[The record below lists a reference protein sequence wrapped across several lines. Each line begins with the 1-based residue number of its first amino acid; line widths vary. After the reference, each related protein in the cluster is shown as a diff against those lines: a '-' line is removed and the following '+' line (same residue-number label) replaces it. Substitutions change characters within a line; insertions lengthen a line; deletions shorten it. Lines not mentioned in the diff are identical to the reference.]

1 MSHSRRLSLEP
12 AIDSITGRFRDLK
25 RHDDDVVNKP
35 DFRELDL
42 GSPVSSLMP
51 RGSAS
56 SSSSS
61 AAATPTSSSGSS
73 SGSAASAKPSVMA
86 KRFESHSGEISSPG
100 SGTTPTTTTTR
111 NLKPGH
117 RRSSSTGTPLIFSGS
132 SYFTSATTTSHT
144 SPQGGG
150 SGATSAVSSSPSVL
164 PAGNICPSGRILKTG
179 MSSRTSTRTE
189 TLCTGTG
196 NYGHGNVVRSG
207 SGGGGGG
214 GGKAAG
220 NNGDNPE
227 ELKRLGNDMY
237 RRGKFSEALS
247 LYDRAISISPE
258 NAAYRSNRAA
268 ALTALRRLG
277 EAVKECLEAVRL
289 DPSYSRAHQ
298 RLASLYLRL
307 GEAENARRHI
317 CFPGQC
323 PDQADLQRLQT
334 LEKHLRRC
342 SEARKIGDWNTAIK
356 ETDAAIANGAD
367 SSPQLVACKA
377 EAFLRL
383 NQIEDS
389 DFCISCV
396 PRLDRHHYQ
405 SQLQAKLFG
414 MVAEAYVLCI
424 QAQVDMALGRF
435 ENAVVKAER
444 AVMIDQT
451 NPEVTSVLNN
461 VKMVVR
467 ARTCGNELFST
478 GRFSE
483 ASVAYGDGLKHDGS
497 NSVLYCNRAACWY
510 KLGLWEKSV
519 EDCNHA
525 LKIQPS
531 YIKALLRRAASYG
544 KLGRWEDAVRDY
556 EFLRRELPGDSE
568 VAESL
573 ERAKTVLMNRS
584 QESKSL
590 GFNNEVEA
598 VSTLDKFKSSV
609 SLPGVSVF
617 HFKSS
622 SNRQCEE
629 ISPFINTLCLRYP
642 LVHFFKVDVEESMVL
657 AKAESIRKVP
667 TFKMYKNGDKVK
679 EMVCPSHQFLED
691 SIKHFLL

>member
-12 AIDSITGRFRDLK
+12 AITGRFRDSLSLHK
-25 RHDDDVVNKP
+25 DHDNDDVINKP

-42 GSPVSSLMP
+42 GSPVSTLMP
-51 RGSAS
+51 RVS
-56 SSSSS
+56 SSSASS

-73 SGSAASAKPSVMA
+73 AGSASGKPSVA
-86 KRFESHSGEISSPG
+86 TCKSHSGEISG
-100 SGTTPTTTTTR
+100 STGSVMPPVK

-117 RRSSSTGTPLIFSGS
+117 RRSSSTGKPLIFSGS
-132 SYFTSATTTSHT
+132 SFSHSATSH
-144 SPQGGG
+144 S
-150 SGATSAVSSSPSVL
+150 SATSAVSSPTPAVL

-179 MSSRTSTRTE
+179 MSARTSSRTE

-207 SGGGGGG
+207 GGGGGSA
-214 GGKAAG
+214 GKPE
-220 NNGDNPE
+220 NGESSE

-237 RRGKFSEALS
+237 RRGNFSEALS
-247 LYDRAISISPE
+247 LYDRAISLSPE
-258 NAAYRSNRAA
+258 NAAFRSNRAA
-268 ALTALRRLG
+268 ALTASGRLG
-277 EAVKECLEAVRL
+277 DAVKECLEAVRL

-307 GEAENARRHI
+307 GEAENARRHL
-317 CFPGQC
+317 CFSGQC
-323 PDQADLQRLQT
+323 PDQTDLQRLQT

-342 SEARKIGDWNTAIK
+342 WEARKIGDWRTVIK

-377 EAFLRL
+377 EALLRL
-383 NQIEDS
+383 NKIEDS
-389 DFCISCV
+389 DFCISSI
-396 PRLDRHHYQ
+396 PRNDHCYN
-405 SQLQAKLFG
+405 SQPQAKLFG
-414 MVAEAYVLCI
+414 MIAEAYILCI
-424 QAQVDMALGRF
+424 KSQVEMALGRF
-435 ENAVVKAER
+435 ENGVVKAER
-444 AVMIDQT
+444 AAMLDQT
-451 NPEVTSVLNN
+451 NPELVSVLNN
-461 VKMVVR
+461 VMMVVK
-467 ARTCGNELFST
+467 ARTCGNELFSS
-478 GRFSE
+478 GRYSE

-519 EDCNHA
+519 EDCNQA
-525 LKIQPS
+525 LKIHPS

-556 EFLRRELPGDSE
+556 EFVRRELPGDNE
-568 VAESL
+568 VVESL
-573 ERAKTVLMNRS
+573 EIAKTAVMNSS

-590 GFNNEVEA
+590 GYNNQVEA
-598 VSTLDKFKSSV
+598 VSTLDKFKNVV

-622 SNRQCEE
+622 SNRQCQE

-642 LVHFFKVDVEESMVL
+642 LIHFFMVDVEESLAL

-679 EMVCPSHQFLED
+679 EMICPSHQFLED
-691 SIKHFLL
+691 SINHFLL

>member
-12 AIDSITGRFRDLK
+12 AIDSSTSRRFRDSLTLQ
-25 RHDDDVVNKP
+25 RHDDDVNKP

-42 GSPVSSLMP
+42 GSPVSTLTP
-51 RGSAS
+51 RV
-56 SSSSS
+56 SSSS

-73 SGSAASAKPSVMA
+73 GSVSGKPSVTSQMV
-86 KRFESHSGEISSPG
+86 KSHSGEISRSAMP
-100 SGTTPTTTTTR
+100 TTTTR

-132 SYFTSATTTSHT
+132 SFYSGASQ
-144 SPQGGG
+144 S
-150 SGATSAVSSSPSVL
+150 SGATSAVSPSPTVL

-179 MSSRTSTRTE
+179 MATRSSTRAE
-189 TLCTGTG
+189 TLWTGTG
-196 NYGHGNVVRSG
+196 NYGHGNVVK
-207 SGGGGGG
+207 SGGGST
-214 GGKAAG
+214 GKTNHAVA
-220 NNGDNPE
+220 NGESSE

-237 RRGKFSEALS
+237 RRGSFSEALS
-247 LYDRAISISPE
+247 FYDRAISLSPE
-258 NAAYRSNRAA
+258 NASYRSNRAA

-307 GEAENARRHI
+307 GEAENARRRL
-317 CFPGQC
+317 CFSGQC

-342 SEARKIGDWNTAIK
+342 WEARKIGDWRTAVK

-377 EAFLRL
+377 EALLRL
-383 NQIEDS
+383 NQIEES
-389 DFCISCV
+389 EFCLSCI
-396 PRLDRHHYQ
+396 PRLDHDQ
-405 SQLQAKLFG
+405 SQAKLFG

-435 ENAVVKAER
+435 ENGVVKAER
-444 AVMIDQT
+444 ASMLDQT
-451 NPEVTSVLNN
+451 NPELVSVLNS
-461 VKMVVR
+461 VKMVVK
-467 ARTCGNELFST
+467 ARSRGNELFSL
-478 GRFSE
+478 GRYSE

-510 KLGLWEKSV
+510 KVGLWEKSV

-525 LKIQPS
+525 LKIHS
-531 YIKALLRRAASYG
+531 GYIKALLRRAASYG

-556 EFLRRELPGDSE
+556 EFVRRELPGDSE
-568 VAESL
+568 VTELL
-573 ERAKTVLMNRS
+573 ERAKTALS

-598 VSTLDKFKSSV
+598 VSSLDKFKNSV

-629 ISPFINTLCLRYP
+629 ISPYVNTLCLRYP
-642 LVHFFKVDVEESMVL
+642 LVHFFMVDVEESLAL

-679 EMVCPSHQFLED
+679 EMICPSHQFLED

>member
-12 AIDSITGRFRDLK
+12 AIDSITGRFRDSLSLQ
-25 RHDDDVVNKP
+25 RDHDVVNKP

-42 GSPVSSLMP
+42 GSPVSTLMP
-51 RGSAS
+51 RVSS

-73 SGSAASAKPSVMA
+73 GSASGKPSVTSHMV
-86 KRFESHSGEISSPG
+86 KSHSGEISSSVVPG
-100 SGTTPTTTTTR
+100 SGMPTTR
-111 NLKPGH
+111 NH
-117 RRSSSTGTPLIFSGS
+117 RRSASTGTPLIFSGS
-132 SYFTSATTTSHT
+132 SFYSATTHS
-144 SPQGGG
+144 SGGG
-150 SGATSAVSSSPSVL
+150 SGATSAVSPSPGVL

-179 MSSRTSTRTE
+179 MATRASSRTE

-207 SGGGGGG
+207 GGSN
-214 GGKAAG
+214 GKSSNAAARVAE
-220 NNGDNPE
+220 NGENPE

-237 RRGKFSEALS
+237 RRGSFSEALS
-247 LYDRAISISPE
+247 LYDRAISLSPE
-258 NAAYRSNRAA
+258 NAAYRSNKTA
-268 ALTALRRLG
+268 ALTALGRLG

-289 DPSYSRAHQ
+289 DPSYYRAHQ

-307 GEAENARRHI
+307 GEAENARRHL
-317 CFPGQC
+317 CYSGQC

-342 SEARKIGDWNTAIK
+342 WEARKIGDWKTAIK

-389 DFCISCV
+389 DFCLSCI
-396 PRLDRHHYQ
+396 PRLDHHYQ
-405 SQLQAKLFG
+405 SQPQAKLFG
-414 MVAEAYVLCI
+414 MMVEAYVLCI

-444 AVMIDQT
+444 AAMLDKT
-451 NPEVTSVLNN
+451 NPELVSVLNN

-467 ARTCGNELFST
+467 ARTRGNELFSS
-478 GRFSE
+478 GRYSE
-483 ASVAYGDGLKHDGS
+483 ASVAYGDGLKQDDS

-519 EDCNHA
+519 EDCNQA
-525 LKIQPS
+525 LKIHPN

-556 EFLRRELPGDSE
+556 EFVRRELPGDSE

-573 ERAKTVLMNRS
+573 ERAKTALMNRS

-590 GFNNEVEA
+590 GCNNEVEA
-598 VSTLDKFKSSV
+598 VLTVDKFKSAV
-609 SLPGVSVF
+609 TLPGVSVF

-642 LVHFFKVDVEESMVL
+642 LVHFFKVDVEESLAL

-667 TFKMYKNGDKVK
+667 TFKMYKNGDRVK
-679 EMVCPSHQFLED
+679 EMICPSHQFLED
-691 SIKHFLL
+691 SIKQFLL

>member
-12 AIDSITGRFRDLK
+12 AIDSTSRRFRDSLTLQ
-25 RHDDDVVNKP
+25 RDDDVNKP

-42 GSPVSSLMP
+42 GSPVSTLMP
-51 RGSAS
+51 RV
-56 SSSSS
+56 SS

-73 SGSAASAKPSVMA
+73 SSVSGKPSVTSQMV
-86 KRFESHSGEISSPG
+86 KSHSGEIPR
-100 SGTTPTTTTTR
+100 SGMPTTTR

-117 RRSSSTGTPLIFSGS
+117 RRSSSTGTPLIFSS
-132 SYFTSATTTSHT
+132 SSFYSGASQ
-144 SPQGGG
+144 S
-150 SGATSAVSSSPSVL
+150 SGATSAVSPSPTVL

-179 MSSRTSTRTE
+179 MATRTSTRAE
-189 TLCTGTG
+189 TLWTGTG
-196 NYGHGNVVRSG
+196 NYGHGNVVK
-207 SGGGGGG
+207 SGGGIT
-214 GGKAAG
+214 GKTNHAVARAAVHG
-220 NNGDNPE
+220 ETPE
-227 ELKRLGNDMY
+227 ELKRQGNDMY
-237 RRGKFSEALS
+237 RRGNFTEALS
-247 LYDRAISISPE
+247 FYDRAISLSPE
-258 NAAYRSNRAA
+258 NASYRSNRAA

-289 DPSYSRAHQ
+289 DPSYSRGHQ

-307 GEAENARRHI
+307 GEAENARRHL
-317 CFPGQC
+317 CYSGQC

-342 SEARKIGDWNTAIK
+342 WEARKIGDWRTAVK

-377 EAFLRL
+377 EALLRL
-383 NQIEDS
+383 NQIEES
-389 DFCISCV
+389 EFCLSCI
-396 PRLDRHHYQ
+396 PRLDHHQ
-405 SQLQAKLFG
+405 SQAKLFG

-424 QAQVDMALGRF
+424 RAQVDVALGRF
-435 ENAVVKAER
+435 ENGVVKAER
-444 AVMIDQT
+444 ASMLDQT
-451 NPEVTSVLNN
+451 NPELVSVLNN
-461 VKMVVR
+461 VKMVVK
-467 ARTCGNELFST
+467 ARTRGNELFSL
-478 GRFSE
+478 GRYSE
-483 ASVAYGDGLKHDGS
+483 ASVAYGDGLNHDGS

-525 LKIQPS
+525 LKIHPS

-556 EFLRRELPGDSE
+556 EFVRRELPGDSE
-568 VAESL
+568 VAASL
-573 ERAKTVLMNRS
+573 ERAKTALS
-584 QESKSL
+584 GESKSL

-598 VSTLDKFKSSV
+598 VSSLDKFKNSV

-629 ISPFINTLCLRYP
+629 ISPYVNTLCLRYP
-642 LVHFFKVDVEESMVL
+642 LVHFFMVDVEESLAL

-679 EMVCPSHQFLED
+679 EMICPSHQFLED

>member
-12 AIDSITGRFRDLK
+12 AIDSTSRRFRDSLTLQ
-25 RHDDDVVNKP
+25 RHDDDVNKP

-42 GSPVSSLMP
+42 GSPVSTLTP
-51 RGSAS
+51 RV
-56 SSSSS
+56 SSSS

-73 SGSAASAKPSVMA
+73 GSVSGKPSVTSQMV
-86 KRFESHSGEISSPG
+86 KSHSGEISRSAMP
-100 SGTTPTTTTTR
+100 TTTTR

-132 SYFTSATTTSHT
+132 SFYSGASQ
-144 SPQGGG
+144 S
-150 SGATSAVSSSPSVL
+150 SGATSAVSPSPTVL

-179 MSSRTSTRTE
+179 MATRSSTRAE
-189 TLCTGTG
+189 TLWTGTG
-196 NYGHGNVVRSG
+196 NYGHGNVVK
-207 SGGGGGG
+207 SGGGST
-214 GGKAAG
+214 GKTNHAVA
-220 NNGDNPE
+220 NGESSE

-237 RRGKFSEALS
+237 RRGSFTEALS
-247 LYDRAISISPE
+247 FYDRAISLSPE
-258 NAAYRSNRAA
+258 NASYRSNRAA

-307 GEAENARRHI
+307 GEAENARRHL
-317 CFPGQC
+317 CFSGQC

-342 SEARKIGDWNTAIK
+342 WEARKIGDWRTAVK

-377 EAFLRL
+377 EALLRL
-383 NQIEDS
+383 NQIEES
-389 DFCISCV
+389 EFCLSCI
-396 PRLDRHHYQ
+396 PRLDHHQ
-405 SQLQAKLFG
+405 SQAKLFG

-435 ENAVVKAER
+435 ENGVIKAER
-444 AVMIDQT
+444 ASMLDQT
-451 NPEVTSVLNN
+451 NPELVSVLNN
-461 VKMVVR
+461 VKMVAK
-467 ARTCGNELFST
+467 ARSRGNELFSS
-478 GRFSE
+478 GRYSE
-483 ASVAYGDGLKHDGS
+483 ASVAYGDGLKYDGS

-519 EDCNHA
+519 EDCNQA
-525 LKIQPS
+525 LKIHS
-531 YIKALLRRAASYG
+531 GYIKALLRRAASYG

-556 EFLRRELPGDSE
+556 EFVRRELPGDSE

-573 ERAKTVLMNRS
+573 ERAKTALS

-598 VSTLDKFKSSV
+598 VSSLDKFKNSV

-629 ISPFINTLCLRYP
+629 ISPYVNTLCLRYP
-642 LVHFFKVDVEESMVL
+642 LVHFFMVDVEESLAL

-679 EMVCPSHQFLED
+679 EMICPSHQFLED

>member
-25 RHDDDVVNKP
+25 RHDDDDEDVNKP

-42 GSPVSSLMP
+42 GSPVSTLMP

-86 KRFESHSGEISSPG
+86 KRLESHSGEISSPG
-100 SGTTPTTTTTR
+100 SGTTTTR

-132 SYFTSATTTSHT
+132 SYFTS
-144 SPQGGG
+144 PQGGG
-150 SGATSAVSSSPSVL
+150 SGATSAVSPSPGVL

-207 SGGGGGG
+207 SGGGGG
-214 GGKAAG
+214 KAAG
-220 NNGDNPE
+220 NNGENPE

-342 SEARKIGDWNTAIK
+342 SEARKIGDWKTAIK

-367 SSPQLVACKA
+367 TSPQLVACKA

-383 NQIEDS
+383 NQIENS

-414 MVAEAYVLCI
+414 MVAEAYGLCI
-424 QAQVDMALGRF
+424 QAQVDTALGRF

-444 AVMIDQT
+444 AVMLDQT
-451 NPEVTSVLNN
+451 NPEVASVLNN

-568 VAESL
+568 VEESL
-573 ERAKTVLMNRS
+573 ERAKTLLVNRS

>member
-12 AIDSITGRFRDLK
+12 AITGRFRDSLSLQ
-25 RHDDDVVNKP
+25 RHDNDDVINKP

-42 GSPVSSLMP
+42 GSPVSTLMP
-51 RGSAS
+51 RVST
-56 SSSSS
+56 SS

-73 SGSAASAKPSVMA
+73 GSASGKPSVA
-86 KRFESHSGEISSPG
+86 GKSYSGEIPGGPG
-100 SGTTPTTTTTR
+100 SVMPAVK

-117 RRSSSTGTPLIFSGS
+117 RRSSSTGKPLIFSGS
-132 SYFTSATTTSHT
+132 SFSHSATSH
-144 SPQGGG
+144 S
-150 SGATSAVSSSPSVL
+150 SATSAVSPSPAVL

-179 MSSRTSTRTE
+179 MATRSSTRAE

-207 SGGGGGG
+207 GGGSNHSARADGES
-214 GGKAAG
+214 
-220 NNGDNPE
+220 PE

-237 RRGKFSEALS
+237 RRGNFSEALS
-247 LYDRAISISPE
+247 LYDRAISLSPE
-258 NAAYRSNRAA
+258 NAAFRSNRAA
-268 ALTALRRLG
+268 ALTASGRLG

-307 GEAENARRHI
+307 GEAENARRHL
-317 CFPGQC
+317 CFSGQC
-323 PDQADLQRLQT
+323 PDQTDLQRLQM

-342 SEARKIGDWNTAIK
+342 WEARKIGDWRTVVK
-356 ETDAAIANGAD
+356 ETDLAIENGAD

-377 EAFLRL
+377 EALLRL

-389 DFCISCV
+389 DFCISSI
-396 PRLDRHHYQ
+396 PRHDHYYHTQ
-405 SQLQAKLFG
+405 PQAKLFG
-414 MVAEAYVLCI
+414 MVAEAYILCI
-424 QAQVDMALGRF
+424 QSQVDMALGRF
-435 ENAVVKAER
+435 ESGVVKAER
-444 AVMIDQT
+444 AAMLDQT
-451 NPEVTSVLNN
+451 NPELVSVLNN
-461 VKMVVR
+461 VKMVVK
-467 ARTCGNELFST
+467 ARTRGNELFSS
-478 GRFSE
+478 GRYSD
-483 ASVAYGDGLKHDGS
+483 ASVAYGDGLKQDGS

-519 EDCNHA
+519 EDSNQA
-525 LKIQPS
+525 LKIHPS

-556 EFLRRELPGDSE
+556 EFVRRELPGDSE

-573 ERAKTVLMNRS
+573 ERAKIAVMNRS
-584 QESKSL
+584 QESKSF
-590 GFNNEVEA
+590 GYNNQVEA
-598 VSTLDKFKSSV
+598 VSTLDKFKNVV

-622 SNRQCEE
+622 SNRPCEE

-642 LVHFFKVDVEESMVL
+642 LVHFFMVDVEESVAL

-679 EMVCPSHQFLED
+679 EMICPSHQFLED

>member
-12 AIDSITGRFRDLK
+12 AIDSVSRKFRDSLTLQ
-25 RHDDDVVNKP
+25 RHDNKP

-42 GSPVSSLMP
+42 GSPVSTLMP
-51 RGSAS
+51 RVS
-56 SSSSS
+56 SSSASS

-73 SGSAASAKPSVMA
+73 GSASGKPSVTSHIG
-86 KRFESHSGEISSPG
+86 KSHSGEIPGSPG
-100 SGTTPTTTTTR
+100 SGMPSVKS
-111 NLKPGH
+111 LKPGH

-132 SYFTSATTTSHT
+132 SFYSATT
-144 SPQGGG
+144 
-150 SGATSAVSSSPSVL
+150 SGATSALSPSQGSL

-179 MSSRTSTRTE
+179 MATRSSTRTE

-196 NYGHGNVVRSG
+196 NYGHGNVVRS
-207 SGGGGGG
+207 
-214 GGKAAG
+214 AAG
-220 NNGDNPE
+220 KQNGESSAE

-237 RRGKFSEALS
+237 RRGNFSEALS
-247 LYDRAISISPE
+247 LYDRAISLSPE
-258 NAAYRSNRAA
+258 NAAFRSNRAA
-268 ALTALRRLG
+268 ALTASGRLG
-277 EAVKECLEAVRL
+277 DAVRECLEAVRL

-307 GEAENARRHI
+307 GEAENARRHL
-317 CFPGQC
+317 CFSGQC

-334 LEKHLRRC
+334 LEKNLRRC
-342 SEARKIGDWNTAIK
+342 WEARKIGDWRTVVK

-377 EAFLRL
+377 EALLRL

-389 DFCISCV
+389 DFCVSCV
-396 PRLDRHHYQ
+396 PRNDHYH
-405 SQLQAKLFG
+405 SQPQAKLFG

-435 ENAVVKAER
+435 ENGIVKAEK
-444 AVMIDQT
+444 AAMIDQT
-451 NPEVTSVLNN
+451 NPELVSVLSN
-461 VKMVVR
+461 VKMVVK
-467 ARTCGNELFST
+467 ARTRGNELFTS
-478 GRFSE
+478 GRYSE
-483 ASVAYGDGLKHDGS
+483 ASLAYGDGLKHDGS

-519 EDCNHA
+519 EDCNQA
-525 LKIQPS
+525 LKIHPS

-544 KLGRWEDAVRDY
+544 RLGRWEDAVRDY
-556 EFLRRELPGDSE
+556 EFVRRELPGDGE

-573 ERAKTVLMNRS
+573 EKAKTAVMTRS

-598 VSTLDKFKSSV
+598 VSTLDKFKNVV

-642 LVHFFKVDVEESMVL
+642 LVHFFMVDVEESL
-657 AKAESIRKVP
+657 ALVKAESIRKVP
-667 TFKMYKNGDKVK
+667 TFKMYKNGDRVK
-679 EMVCPSHQFLED
+679 EMICPSHQFLED

>member
-12 AIDSITGRFRDLK
+12 AIDSTSRRFRDSLTLQ
-25 RHDDDVVNKP
+25 RHDDDVNKP

-42 GSPVSSLMP
+42 GSPVSTLTP
-51 RGSAS
+51 RV
-56 SSSSS
+56 SSSS

-73 SGSAASAKPSVMA
+73 GSVSGKPSVTSQMV
-86 KRFESHSGEISSPG
+86 KSHSGEISRSAMP
-100 SGTTPTTTTTR
+100 TTTTR

-132 SYFTSATTTSHT
+132 SFYSGASQ
-144 SPQGGG
+144 S
-150 SGATSAVSSSPSVL
+150 SGATSAVSPSPTVL
-164 PAGNICPSGRILKTG
+164 PAGNICPS
-179 MSSRTSTRTE
+179 
-189 TLCTGTG
+189 
-196 NYGHGNVVRSG
+196 
-207 SGGGGGG
+207 
-214 GGKAAG
+214 
-220 NNGDNPE
+220 
-227 ELKRLGNDMY
+227 
-237 RRGKFSEALS
+237 
-247 LYDRAISISPE
+247 
-258 NAAYRSNRAA
+258 
-268 ALTALRRLG
+268 
-277 EAVKECLEAVRL
+277 
-289 DPSYSRAHQ
+289 AHQ

-307 GEAENARRHI
+307 GEAENARRHL
-317 CFPGQC
+317 CFSGQC

-342 SEARKIGDWNTAIK
+342 WEARKIGDWRTAVK

-377 EAFLRL
+377 EALLRL
-383 NQIEDS
+383 NQIEES
-389 DFCISCV
+389 EFCLSCI
-396 PRLDRHHYQ
+396 PRLDHHQ
-405 SQLQAKLFG
+405 SQAKLFG

-435 ENAVVKAER
+435 ENGVIKAER
-444 AVMIDQT
+444 ASMLDQT
-451 NPEVTSVLNN
+451 NPELVSVLNN
-461 VKMVVR
+461 VKMVAK
-467 ARTCGNELFST
+467 ARSRGNELFSS
-478 GRFSE
+478 GRYSE
-483 ASVAYGDGLKHDGS
+483 ASVAYGDGLKYDGS

-519 EDCNHA
+519 EDCNQA
-525 LKIQPS
+525 LKIHS
-531 YIKALLRRAASYG
+531 GYIKALLRRAASYG

-556 EFLRRELPGDSE
+556 EFVRRELPGDSE

-573 ERAKTVLMNRS
+573 ERAKTALS

-598 VSTLDKFKSSV
+598 VSSLDKFKNSV

-629 ISPFINTLCLRYP
+629 ISPYVNTLCLRYP
-642 LVHFFKVDVEESMVL
+642 LVHFFMVDVEESLAL

-679 EMVCPSHQFLED
+679 EMICPSHQFLED

>member
-12 AIDSITGRFRDLK
+12 AIDSSTTSRRFRDSLTL
-25 RHDDDVVNKP
+25 RRDDDVVNKP

-42 GSPVSSLMP
+42 GSPVSTLMP
-51 RGSAS
+51 RV
-56 SSSSS
+56 SSSS

-73 SGSAASAKPSVMA
+73 GSVSGKPSA
-86 KRFESHSGEISSPG
+86 TSSQIGKSHSGEISR
-100 SGTTPTTTTTR
+100 SGMPTATTR

-117 RRSSSTGTPLIFSGS
+117 RRSSSTGTPLIFSGYS
-132 SYFTSATTTSHT
+132 GASH
-144 SPQGGG
+144 S
-150 SGATSAVSSSPSVL
+150 SGATSAVSPSPTVL

-179 MSSRTSTRTE
+179 MATRTSARAE

-207 SGGGGGG
+207 GGGITT
-214 GGKAAG
+214 GKPYHAAAA
-220 NNGDNPE
+220 NGESPE

-237 RRGKFSEALS
+237 RRGRFTEALS
-247 LYDRAISISPE
+247 LYDRAISLSPE
-258 NAAYRSNRAA
+258 NASYRSNRAA

-277 EAVKECLEAVRL
+277 EAVKECLVAVRL

-307 GEAENARRHI
+307 GEADNARRHL
-317 CFPGQC
+317 CFSGQC

-342 SEARKIGDWNTAIK
+342 WEARKIGDWRTAIK
-356 ETDAAIANGAD
+356 EIDAAIANGAD

-377 EAFLRL
+377 EALLRL
-383 NQIEDS
+383 NQIEES
-389 DFCISCV
+389 EFCLSCI
-396 PRLDRHHYQ
+396 PRHDHDHHN
-405 SQLQAKLFG
+405 AKLFG

-435 ENAVVKAER
+435 ENGVVKAER
-444 AVMIDQT
+444 ASMLDQT
-451 NPEVTSVLNN
+451 NPELVSVLNN
-461 VKMVVR
+461 VKTVVK
-467 ARTCGNELFST
+467 ARSLGNELFSS
-478 GRFSE
+478 GRYSE

-497 NSVLYCNRAACWY
+497 SSVLYCNRAACWY

-519 EDCNHA
+519 EDCNQA
-525 LKIQPS
+525 LKIHPS

-556 EFLRRELPGDSE
+556 EFVRRELSGDSE

-573 ERAKTVLMNRS
+573 ERAKTALMNRS
-584 QESKSL
+584 QEAKSI

-598 VSTLDKFKSSV
+598 VSTLDKFKNSV

-622 SNRQCEE
+622 SNLKCEE
-629 ISPFINTLCLRYP
+629 ISPYINTLCLRYP
-642 LVHFFKVDVEESMVL
+642 LVHFFMVDVEESLAL

-667 TFKMYKNGDKVK
+667 TLKIYKNGEKLK
-679 EMVCPSHQFLED
+679 EMICPSHQFLED

>member
-12 AIDSITGRFRDLK
+12 AIDSTSRRFRDSLTLQ
-25 RHDDDVVNKP
+25 RHDDDVNKP

-42 GSPVSSLMP
+42 GSPVSTLTP
-51 RGSAS
+51 RV
-56 SSSSS
+56 SSSS

-73 SGSAASAKPSVMA
+73 GSVSGKPSVTSQMV
-86 KRFESHSGEISSPG
+86 KSHSGEISRSAMP
-100 SGTTPTTTTTR
+100 TTTTR

-132 SYFTSATTTSHT
+132 SFYSGASQ
-144 SPQGGG
+144 S
-150 SGATSAVSSSPSVL
+150 SGATSAVSPSPTVL

-179 MSSRTSTRTE
+179 MATRSSTRAE
-189 TLCTGTG
+189 TLWTGTG
-196 NYGHGNVVRSG
+196 NYGHGNVVK
-207 SGGGGGG
+207 SGGGST
-214 GGKAAG
+214 GKTNHAVA
-220 NNGDNPE
+220 NGESSE

-237 RRGKFSEALS
+237 RRGSFSEALS
-247 LYDRAISISPE
+247 FYDRAISLSPE
-258 NAAYRSNRAA
+258 NASYRSNRAA

-307 GEAENARRHI
+307 GEAENARRHL
-317 CFPGQC
+317 CFSGQC

-342 SEARKIGDWNTAIK
+342 WEARKIGDWRTAVK

-377 EAFLRL
+377 EALLRL
-383 NQIEDS
+383 NQIEES
-389 DFCISCV
+389 EFCLSCI
-396 PRLDRHHYQ
+396 PRLDHDQ
-405 SQLQAKLFG
+405 SQAKLFG

-435 ENAVVKAER
+435 ENGVVKAER
-444 AVMIDQT
+444 ASMLDQT
-451 NPEVTSVLNN
+451 NPELVSVLNN
-461 VKMVVR
+461 VKMVAK
-467 ARTCGNELFST
+467 ARSRGNELFSS
-478 GRFSE
+478 GRYSE
-483 ASVAYGDGLKHDGS
+483 ASVAYGDGLKYDGS

-525 LKIQPS
+525 LKIHS
-531 YIKALLRRAASYG
+531 GYIKALLRRAASYG

-556 EFLRRELPGDSE
+556 EFVRRELPGDSE

-573 ERAKTVLMNRS
+573 ERAKTALS

-598 VSTLDKFKSSV
+598 VSSLDKFKNSV

-629 ISPFINTLCLRYP
+629 ISPYVNTLCLRYP
-642 LVHFFKVDVEESMVL
+642 LVHFFMVDVEESLAL

-679 EMVCPSHQFLED
+679 EMICPSHQFLED

>member
-12 AIDSITGRFRDLK
+12 AITGRFRDSVSLQ
-25 RHDDDVVNKP
+25 RHDDVNKP

-42 GSPVSSLMP
+42 GSPVSTLTP
-51 RGSAS
+51 RV
-56 SSSSS
+56 SS

-73 SGSAASAKPSVMA
+73 GSVSGKPSVTSQMG
-86 KRFESHSGEISSPG
+86 KSHSGEISR
-100 SGTTPTTTTTR
+100 SGMPTTR

-117 RRSSSTGTPLIFSGS
+117 RRSSSAGTPLIFSGS
-132 SYFTSATTTSHT
+132 SFYSGASQ
-144 SPQGGG
+144 S
-150 SGATSAVSSSPSVL
+150 SGATSAVSPSPTVL

-179 MSSRTSTRTE
+179 MATRTSTRTE

-207 SGGGGGG
+207 GGSA
-214 GGKAAG
+214 GKPNQTAA
-220 NNGDNPE
+220 NGESPE
-227 ELKRLGNDMY
+227 ELKRLGNDKY
-237 RRGKFSEALS
+237 RRGSFAEALS
-247 LYDRAISISPE
+247 FYDRAISLSPE
-258 NAAYRSNRAA
+258 NASYRSNRAA

-307 GEAENARRHI
+307 GEADNARRHL
-317 CFPGQC
+317 CFSGQC

-342 SEARKIGDWNTAIK
+342 WEARKIGDWRTAVK
-356 ETDAAIANGAD
+356 ETDAAIADGAD

-377 EAFLRL
+377 EALLRL
-383 NQIEDS
+383 NQIEES
-389 DFCISCV
+389 EFCLSCI
-396 PRLDRHHYQ
+396 PRLDHDHHK
-405 SQLQAKLFG
+405 AKLFG

-444 AVMIDQT
+444 ASMLDQT
-451 NPEVTSVLNN
+451 NPELVSVLNN
-461 VKMVVR
+461 VKMVVK
-467 ARTCGNELFST
+467 ARSHGNELFSS
-478 GRFSE
+478 GRYSE
-483 ASVAYGDGLKHDGS
+483 ASVAYGDGLRHDGS

-519 EDCNHA
+519 EDCNQA
-525 LKIQPS
+525 LKIHPS
-531 YIKALLRRAASYG
+531 YIKALLRRAGSYG

-556 EFLRRELPGDSE
+556 EFVRRELPGDSE

-573 ERAKTVLMNRS
+573 ERAKTALS
-584 QESKSL
+584 QGSRSL
-590 GFNNEVEA
+590 GFNKEVEA
-598 VSTLDKFKSSV
+598 VSTLDKFKNSV

-622 SNRQCEE
+622 SNQKCEE
-629 ISPFINTLCLRYP
+629 ISPYINTLCLRYP
-642 LVHFFKVDVEESMVL
+642 LVHFFMVDVEESLAL

-667 TFKMYKNGDKVK
+667 TLKIYKNGDKVK
-679 EMVCPSHQFLED
+679 EMICPSHQFLED
-691 SIKHFLL
+691 SVKHFLL

>member
-12 AIDSITGRFRDLK
+12 AIDSITGRFRDLQ
-25 RHDDDVVNKP
+25 RNDDDVNKP

-42 GSPVSSLMP
+42 GSPVSTLMP
-51 RGSAS
+51 RGSA
-56 SSSSS
+56 SSS

-73 SGSAASAKPSVMA
+73 GSASGKPSVSSQMA
-86 KRFESHSGEISSPG
+86 KRLDDAYKSHSGELSSPG
-100 SGTTPTTTTTR
+100 SGMPTTTR
-111 NLKPGH
+111 ILKPGH

-132 SYFTSATTTSHT
+132 SFTSATSHT

-150 SGATSAVSSSPSVL
+150 SGATSAVSPNTGVL

-179 MSSRTSTRTE
+179 MASRTSSRTE

-207 SGGGGGG
+207 GGGGTS
-214 GGKAAG
+214 GKAVRVAE
-220 NNGDNPE
+220 NGENPE
-227 ELKRLGNDMY
+227 ELKRMGNDMY
-237 RRGKFSEALS
+237 RRGSFSEALS
-247 LYDRAISISPE
+247 LYDRAILISPG

-277 EAVKECLEAVRL
+277 EAVKECLEAVRI

-317 CFPGQC
+317 CFSGQC

-342 SEARKIGDWNTAIK
+342 WEARKIGDWKTAIK

-383 NQIEDS
+383 KQIEDS
-389 DFCISCV
+389 DFCVSCI
-396 PRLDRHHYQ
+396 PRLDHHYH
-405 SQLQAKLFG
+405 SQPQVKLFG
-414 MVAEAYVLCI
+414 MVVEAYVLCI

-444 AVMIDQT
+444 AAMLDQT
-451 NPEVTSVLNN
+451 NPEVVSVLNN

-467 ARTCGNELFST
+467 ARTRGNELFSS

-483 ASVAYGDGLKHDGS
+483 ACVAYGDGLKQDDS

-525 LKIQPS
+525 LKSQPS

-544 KLGRWEDAVRDY
+544 KLGRWEDAVKDY

-598 VSTLDKFKSSV
+598 VSTLDKFKKSV
-609 SLPGVSVF
+609 ALPGVSVF

-642 LVHFFKVDVEESMVL
+642 LVHFFMVDVEESMAL

>member
-12 AIDSITGRFRDLK
+12 AIDSTARSFRDSLTLQ
-25 RHDDDVVNKP
+25 RGDDFNKP

-42 GSPVSSLMP
+42 GSPVSTLMP
-51 RGSAS
+51 RV

-73 SGSAASAKPSVMA
+73 GSVPDKPSV
-86 KRFESHSGEISSPG
+86 KSHSGEITR
-100 SGTTPTTTTTR
+100 SGMPATR

-132 SYFTSATTTSHT
+132 SFYSGASH
-144 SPQGGG
+144 S
-150 SGATSAVSSSPSVL
+150 SGATSAASPSPTVL

-179 MSSRTSTRTE
+179 MATRTSTRAE

-207 SGGGGGG
+207 GGIA
-214 GGKAAG
+214 GKTNHAAA
-220 NNGDNPE
+220 NGETPE
-227 ELKRLGNDMY
+227 ELKRSGNDMY
-237 RRGKFSEALS
+237 RRGRFTEALS
-247 LYDRAISISPE
+247 LYDRAISLSPE
-258 NAAYRSNRAA
+258 NASYRSNRAA

-277 EAVKECLEAVRL
+277 EAVKECLEAVRV

-307 GEAENARRHI
+307 GEAENARRHL
-317 CFPGQC
+317 CYSGQC

-342 SEARKIGDWNTAIK
+342 WEARKIGDWRTAIK

-377 EAFLRL
+377 EALLRL
-383 NQIEDS
+383 NQLEES
-389 DFCISCV
+389 DFCLSCI
-396 PRLDRHHYQ
+396 PRLDHHHHQ
-405 SQLQAKLFG
+405 SQAKLFG

-424 QAQVDMALGRF
+424 QGQVDMALGRF
-435 ENAVVKAER
+435 ENGVVKAER
-444 AVMIDQT
+444 ASMLDQT
-451 NPEVTSVLNN
+451 NPELLSVLNN
-461 VKMVVR
+461 VKTVVK
-467 ARTCGNELFST
+467 ARTRGNELFSS
-478 GRFSE
+478 GRYSE
-483 ASVAYGDGLKHDGS
+483 ASVAYGDGLEHDGS

-519 EDCNHA
+519 EDCNQA
-525 LKIQPS
+525 LKIHAS

-556 EFLRRELPGDSE
+556 EFVRRELPGDSE

-573 ERAKTVLMNRS
+573 ERAKLALS

-590 GFNNEVEA
+590 GFFNNEVGA
-598 VSTLDKFKSSV
+598 VSTLDKFKNSV

-622 SNRQCEE
+622 SNRKCEE
-629 ISPFINTLCLRYP
+629 ISPYVNTLCLRYP
-642 LVHFFKVDVEESMVL
+642 LVHFFMVDVEESLAL

-679 EMVCPSHQFLED
+679 EMICPSHQFLED
-691 SIKHFLL
+691 SIKQLL

>member
-12 AIDSITGRFRDLK
+12 AIDSITPRFRDSLSLQ
-25 RHDDDVVNKP
+25 RDDDVNKP

-42 GSPVSSLMP
+42 GSPVSTLMP
-51 RGSAS
+51 RVS

-73 SGSAASAKPSVMA
+73 GSASGKPSVTSQIG
-86 KRFESHSGEISSPG
+86 KSHSGEISSSVVPG
-100 SGTTPTTTTTR
+100 SGMPTAR

-132 SYFTSATTTSHT
+132 SFYSAS
-144 SPQGGG
+144 SGGG
-150 SGATSAVSSSPSVL
+150 SGATSAVSPTPSVL

-179 MSSRTSTRTE
+179 MATRTSTRTE

-196 NYGHGNVVRSG
+196 NYGRGNVVRSG
-207 SGGGGGG
+207 GGGSS
-214 GGKAAG
+214 GKANLLARAAAE
-220 NNGDNPE
+220 NGENPE
-227 ELKRLGNDMY
+227 ELKRLGNEMY
-237 RRGKFSEALS
+237 RRGNFSEALS
-247 LYDRAISISPE
+247 LYDRAISMSPE

-268 ALTALRRLG
+268 ALTASGRLG

-289 DPSYSRAHQ
+289 DPSYLRAHQ

-307 GEAENARRHI
+307 GEAENARRHL
-317 CFPGQC
+317 CFSGQC

-342 SEARKIGDWNTAIK
+342 WEARKIGDWKTAIK
-356 ETDAAIANGAD
+356 ETEAAIANGAD

-389 DFCISCV
+389 DFCLSCV
-396 PRLDRHHYQ
+396 PRLDHYN
-405 SQLQAKLFG
+405 SQPKAKLFG

-444 AVMIDQT
+444 AVMLDQT
-451 NPEVTSVLNN
+451 NPELVSVSNN
-461 VKMVVR
+461 VKMVVK
-467 ARTCGNELFST
+467 ARTRGNELFSS
-478 GRFSE
+478 GRYSE
-483 ASVAYGDGLKHDGS
+483 ASVAYGDGLMHDYS

-519 EDCNHA
+519 EDCNQA
-525 LKIQPS
+525 VKIHPI

-556 EFLRRELPGDSE
+556 EFVRRELPGDSE

-573 ERAKTVLMNRS
+573 ERAKTALMNRG
-584 QESKSL
+584 QESKCL

-598 VSTLDKFKSSV
+598 VSTLEKFKSAV
-609 SLPGVSVF
+609 TLPGVSVF

-642 LVHFFKVDVEESMVL
+642 LVHFFKVDVEESLAL

>member
-12 AIDSITGRFRDLK
+12 AIDSTSRRFRDSLSLQTN
-25 RHDDDVVNKP
+25 DDVNKP

-42 GSPVSSLMP
+42 GSPVSTLTP
-51 RGSAS
+51 RVSS

-73 SGSAASAKPSVMA
+73 GSASGMVK
-86 KRFESHSGEISSPG
+86 SHSGEIPR
-100 SGTTPTTTTTR
+100 SGMPPTTRT
-111 NLKPGH
+111 LKPGH

-132 SYFTSATTTSHT
+132 SSYSAASQ
-144 SPQGGG
+144 S
-150 SGATSAVSSSPSVL
+150 SGATSAVSPSPKVL
-164 PAGNICPSGRILKTG
+164 PAGNICPSGRILRTG
-179 MSSRTSTRTE
+179 MATRSSTRTE
-189 TLCTGTG
+189 TLCTRTG

-207 SGGGGGG
+207 GGA
-214 GGKAAG
+214 AAG
-220 NNGDNPE
+220 NGGTPE

-237 RRGKFSEALS
+237 RRGRFSEALS
-247 LYDRAISISPE
+247 FYDRAISLSPE
-258 NAAYRSNRAA
+258 NASYRSNRAA
-268 ALTALRRLG
+268 ALTALKRLG

-298 RLASLYLRL
+298 RVASLYLRL
-307 GEAENARRHI
+307 GEAENARRHL
-317 CFPGQC
+317 CFSGQC
-323 PDQADLQRLQT
+323 PDQTDLQRLQT

-342 SEARKIGDWNTAIK
+342 WEARKIGDWRTVVK

-377 EAFLRL
+377 EALLRL
-383 NQIEDS
+383 NQIEESDS
-389 DFCISCV
+389 CLSCI
-396 PRLDRHHYQ
+396 PRFDHHYQ
-405 SQLQAKLFG
+405 SQPQAKLFG

-424 QAQVDMALGRF
+424 QAQVDMSLGRF
-435 ENAVVKAER
+435 EKGVVKAER
-444 AVMIDQT
+444 ASMLDQT
-451 NPEVTSVLNN
+451 NPELVSVLNN
-461 VKMVVR
+461 VKMVVK
-467 ARTCGNELFST
+467 ARTRGNELFSL
-478 GRFSE
+478 GRYSE

-510 KLGLWEKSV
+510 KLGLWEESV
-519 EDCNHA
+519 EDCNQA
-525 LKIQPS
+525 LKIHPS

-556 EFLRRELPGDSE
+556 EFVRRELPGDSE
-568 VAESL
+568 VTESL
-573 ERAKTVLMNRS
+573 ERARTELS

-590 GFNNEVEA
+590 GFNIEVEA
-598 VSTLDKFKSSV
+598 VSTLDKFKNSV

-629 ISPFINTLCLRYP
+629 ISPYINTLCLRYP
-642 LVHFFKVDVEESMVL
+642 LVHFFMVDVEESLAL

-667 TFKMYKNGDKVK
+667 TFKMYKNGEKVK
-679 EMVCPSHQFLED
+679 EMICPSHQFLED

>member
-12 AIDSITGRFRDLK
+12 AIQRD
-25 RHDDDVVNKP
+25 HDDDDVINKP

-42 GSPVSSLMP
+42 GSPVSTLMP
-51 RGSAS
+51 RVSS

-73 SGSAASAKPSVMA
+73 GSASVKPSVTSV
-86 KRFESHSGEISSPG
+86 KSHSGEILTG
-100 SGTTPTTTTTR
+100 SGMYANR
-111 NLKPGH
+111 NLKTGH
-117 RRSSSTGTPLIFSGS
+117 RRSASTGTPLIFSGS
-132 SYFTSATTTSHT
+132 S
-144 SPQGGG
+144 
-150 SGATSAVSSSPSVL
+150 GATSAASPNPTVL
-164 PAGNICPSGRILKTG
+164 PAGNICPSGRIFKTG
-179 MSSRTSTRTE
+179 MVTRVSSRTE
-189 TLCTGTG
+189 TTLFTGNG

-207 SGGGGGG
+207 GGIN
-214 GGKAAG
+214 GKTNQTAAESS
-220 NNGDNPE
+220 DE
-227 ELKRLGNDMY
+227 VKRLGNDMY

-247 LYDRAISISPE
+247 IYDRAISMSPE

-268 ALTALRRLG
+268 ALTALGRLG
-277 EAVKECLEAVRL
+277 DAVKECLEAVKL

-298 RLASLYLRL
+298 RVASLYLRL
-307 GEAENARRHI
+307 GEADNARRHL
-317 CFPGQC
+317 CFSGLC
-323 PDQADLQRLQT
+323 PDQTDLQRLQT
-334 LEKHLRRC
+334 LEKHLRLCR
-342 SEARKIGDWNTAIK
+342 EARKIGDWRAVVK

-383 NQIEDS
+383 NKVEDS
-389 DFCISCV
+389 DFCLSCI
-396 PRLDRHHYQ
+396 PRFDHYH
-405 SQLQAKLFG
+405 SQPKTKLFG
-414 MVAEAYVLCI
+414 MVVEAYVLCI

-435 ENAVVKAER
+435 ENAVVKAEK
-444 AVMIDQT
+444 AAKLDQT
-451 NPEVTSVLNN
+451 NSEVVSVLNN

-467 ARTCGNELFST
+467 ARTRGNDLFSS
-478 GRFSE
+478 GRYSE
-483 ASVAYGDGLKHDGS
+483 ASVAYGDGLKCDDS

-519 EDCNHA
+519 EDCDEA
-525 LKIQPS
+525 LKIHPN

-556 EFLRRELPGDSE
+556 EFARKELPGDND

-573 ERAKTVLMNRS
+573 ERAKTALVNLS
-584 QESKSL
+584 LESKSL
-590 GFNNEVEA
+590 GSNNEVEV

-609 SLPGVSVF
+609 TLPGVSVF

-642 LVHFFKVDVEESMVL
+642 LVHFFKVDVEESLAL
-657 AKAESIRKVP
+657 AKAESIKKVP

-679 EMVCPSHQFLED
+679 EMICPSHQFLED
-691 SIKHFLL
+691 TIKHFLL

>member
-12 AIDSITGRFRDLK
+12 AIDSITGRFRDSL
-25 RHDDDVVNKP
+25 RHDDVNKP

-42 GSPVSSLMP
+42 GSPVSTLMP
-51 RGSAS
+51 RGSA
-56 SSSSS
+56 SSS

-73 SGSAASAKPSVMA
+73 GSASGKPSVTSQIG
-86 KRFESHSGEISSPG
+86 KRLENGYNSHSGELTSPG
-100 SGTTPTTTTTR
+100 SGMQTTR

-132 SYFTSATTTSHT
+132 SFTSATS
-144 SPQGGG
+144 QGGG
-150 SGATSAVSSSPSVL
+150 GGATSAVSPNPPSVL

-179 MSSRTSTRTE
+179 MASRTSSRTE

-196 NYGHGNVVRSG
+196 SYGHGNVVRSG
-207 SGGGGGG
+207 GGSSNV
-214 GGKAAG
+214 KTARAVE
-220 NNGDNPE
+220 NGENPE

-237 RRGKFSEALS
+237 RRGNFSEALL
-247 LYDRAISISPE
+247 LYDRAISISPG
-258 NAAYRSNRAA
+258 NSAYRSNRAA

-277 EAVKECLEAVRL
+277 EAVKECLEAVRR

-307 GEAENARRHI
+307 GEAENARRHL
-317 CFPGQC
+317 CYSGQC

-334 LEKHLRRC
+334 LEKHIRRC
-342 SEARKIGDWNTAIK
+342 WEARKIGDWKTAIK

-389 DFCISCV
+389 DFCLSCI
-396 PRLDRHHYQ
+396 PRLH
-405 SQLQAKLFG
+405 SQPQTKLFG

-444 AVMIDQT
+444 GMMLDQT
-451 NPEVTSVLNN
+451 NPELVSVLNN

-467 ARTCGNELFST
+467 ARTRGNELFSS
-478 GRFSE
+478 GRYSE
-483 ASVAYGDGLKHDGS
+483 ASEAYGDGLKHNAS

-519 EDCNHA
+519 EDCNQA
-525 LKIQPS
+525 LKIQPN

-544 KLGRWEDAVRDY
+544 KLGRWEDAVKDY
-556 EFLRRELPGDSE
+556 EFLRKELPGDNE
-568 VAESL
+568 VVESL
-573 ERAKTVLMNRS
+573 ERAKTALMNRS

-590 GFNNEVEA
+590 GFNNEVEV
-598 VSTLDKFKSSV
+598 VSTLDKFKNSV

-642 LVHFFKVDVEESMVL
+642 LVHFFKVDVEESMAL

>member
-1 MSHSRRLSLEP
+1 MV
-12 AIDSITGRFRDLK
+12 K
-25 RHDDDVVNKP
+25 
-35 DFRELDL
+35 
-42 GSPVSSLMP
+42 
-51 RGSAS
+51 
-56 SSSSS
+56 
-61 AAATPTSSSGSS
+61 
-73 SGSAASAKPSVMA
+73 
-86 KRFESHSGEISSPG
+86 SHSGEISRSAMP
-100 SGTTPTTTTTR
+100 TTTTR

-132 SYFTSATTTSHT
+132 SFYSGASQ
-144 SPQGGG
+144 S
-150 SGATSAVSSSPSVL
+150 SGATSAVSPSPTVL

-179 MSSRTSTRTE
+179 MATRSSTRAE
-189 TLCTGTG
+189 TLWTGTG
-196 NYGHGNVVRSG
+196 NYGHGNVVK
-207 SGGGGGG
+207 SGGGST
-214 GGKAAG
+214 GKTNHAVA
-220 NNGDNPE
+220 NGESSE

-237 RRGKFSEALS
+237 RRGSFSEALS
-247 LYDRAISISPE
+247 FYDRAISLSPE
-258 NAAYRSNRAA
+258 NASYRSNRAA

-307 GEAENARRHI
+307 GEAENARRRL
-317 CFPGQC
+317 CFSGQC

-342 SEARKIGDWNTAIK
+342 WEARKIGDWRTAVK

-377 EAFLRL
+377 EALLRL
-383 NQIEDS
+383 NQIEES
-389 DFCISCV
+389 EFCLSCI
-396 PRLDRHHYQ
+396 PRLDHDQ
-405 SQLQAKLFG
+405 SQAKLFG

-435 ENAVVKAER
+435 ENGVVKAER
-444 AVMIDQT
+444 ASMLDQT
-451 NPEVTSVLNN
+451 NPELVSVLNS
-461 VKMVVR
+461 VKMVVK
-467 ARTCGNELFST
+467 ARSRGNELFSL
-478 GRFSE
+478 GRYSE

-510 KLGLWEKSV
+510 KVGLWEKSV

-525 LKIQPS
+525 LKIHS
-531 YIKALLRRAASYG
+531 GYIKALLRRAASYG

-556 EFLRRELPGDSE
+556 EFVRRELPGDSE
-568 VAESL
+568 VTELL
-573 ERAKTVLMNRS
+573 ERAKTALS

-598 VSTLDKFKSSV
+598 VSSLDKFKNSV

-629 ISPFINTLCLRYP
+629 ISPYVNTLCLRYP
-642 LVHFFKVDVEESMVL
+642 LVHFFMVDVEESLAL

-679 EMVCPSHQFLED
+679 EMICPSHQFLED